1 MLSWEMQKIL
11 FVFILLSAHFSFANY
26 ALAEHAEILSY
37 PSGCDYFI
45 ASGHH
50 GYYLLK
56 WNDGYEPSEGD
67 IILGDIDSH
76 GLKDIYYP
84 WKEREGRLYVEDYSM
99 SESRS
104 LEHYKEHCD

>member
-1 MLSWEMQKIL
+1 MQKLI
-11 FVFILLSAHFSFANY
+11 FVFILLSAHLAYANS
-26 ALAEHAEILSY
+26 ALAEHAEILQY

-56 WNDGYEPSEGD
+56 WNEGYNPSSGD
-67 IILGDIDSH
+67 VILGDIDSN
-76 GLKDIYYP
+76 GFKDVYYP
-84 WKEREGRLYVEDYSM
+84 LKNREGKIYVEDYSM
-99 SESRS
+99 SEFRS